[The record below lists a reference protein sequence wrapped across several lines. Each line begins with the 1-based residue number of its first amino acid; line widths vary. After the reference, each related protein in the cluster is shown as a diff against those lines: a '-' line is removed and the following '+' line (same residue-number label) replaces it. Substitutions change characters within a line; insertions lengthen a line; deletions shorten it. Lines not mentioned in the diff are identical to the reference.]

1 MTIESRGA
9 HMILFLTAS
18 LENPMIGRK
27 CGYRFCVD
35 AAMLCRL
42 FNDAKRF
49 GTVMVAEMCW

>member
-1 MTIESRGA
+1 
-9 HMILFLTAS
+9 MILFLTAS

-27 CGYRFCVD
+27 CGYRFYVD